1 MALFRVIENT
11 VVSESEF
18 FDRGSEILEE
28 VGRTV
33 ASGLEGAGA
42 RRGPISGTGSVVG
55 FEPIG
60 KGKPLQVVIDRI
72 YTGKYPKKGGLFGG
86 ASDVAVVS
94 GVKDYSVFAASTR
107 ALNVLS
113 KDVRA
118 KSHVRGT
125 AFEDGTPLV
134 LYSPAVMTDSLT
146 LTVEI
151 AVDSF
156 DSGLFDTVAKG
167 FSATAGIPLM
177 LPFSGYLLG
186 ASEVLKLAGGLGD
199 ALFDG
204 RPAFS
209 ITETLNFGL
218 PGRPL
223 AVADHWLLTHNQ
235 DLDGYSY
242 DPQKGLIDDRG
253 TPYSGDDPY
262 VVLTLDGKERPE
274 LNKFTPTAASAAV
287 LQKFFDMKDRTAAS
301 VETIVEGMQLVS
313 DLRLRK
319 KAESLKV
326 RAEAATEPAAKAL
339 LKAELD
345 AVLKNIDNEVL
356 RPA

>member
-1 MALFRVIENT
+1 MTLFRVIETT
-11 VVSESEF
+11 VVSEPEF
-18 FDRGSEILEE
+18 FSRSAEILEKA
-28 VGRTV
+28 GRTEGG
-33 ASGLEGAGA
+33 ALEGTSR
-42 RRGPISGTGSVVG
+42 RRGPMSRAGEVVG

-72 YTGKYPKKGGLFGG
+72 YTGKYPKKGGLFGS

-107 ALNVLS
+107 ALNVLT

-118 KSHVRGT
+118 RSHVRGT

-167 FSATAGIPLM
+167 FSAAAGIPLM
-177 LPFSGYLLG
+177 LPYSGYLLG
-186 ASEVLKLAGGLGD
+186 ASEVLKLAGGVGD

-223 AVADHWLLTHNQ
+223 AIADHWLLTHNQ
-235 DLDGYSY
+235 DLNGFSY
-242 DPQKGLIDDRG
+242 DAQKGLIDSNG
-253 TPYSGDDPY
+253 APYAGDDPY

-274 LNKFTPTAASAAV
+274 LNKFTPTAASAAI
-287 LQKFFDMKDRTAAS
+287 LQKFFNMKDRTAAS

-319 KAESLKV
+319 KAETLKA
-326 RAEAATEPAAKAL
+326 RAEAATDPTAKASL
-339 LKAELD
+339 NAELE
-345 AVLKNIDNEVL
+345 AVLKNIDNEAL
-356 RPA
+356 KPK